1 VKSRRTRFSSPH
13 TRRSAERA
21 AVRENDRLLNRG
33 ITSICRGC

>member
-1 VKSRRTRFSSPH
+1 MHSASSR

-21 AVRENDRLLNRG
+21 AVKENDRLLNHR